1 MPSRYVHLSGRDI
14 DRAYAILHGFEGEE
28 EKRSKFVP
36 KKCPRCEL
44 EKVAPDSKFCP
55 RCGAPLDPRVVKE
68 VEDAESKILEVF
80 ASLKDEDVLKMLEFV
95 TKLYKIAKEDP
106 DVTRVL
112 RSLSASSFS

>member
-1 MPSRYVHLSGRDI
+1 MSEVRVRKGGSRQ
-14 DRAYAILHGFEGEE
+14 
-28 EKRSKFVP
+28 
-36 KKCPRCEL
+36 
-44 EKVAPDSKFCP
+44 KFCP

-68 VEDAESKILEVF
+68 VEDAESKVLEVF
-80 ASLKDEDVLKMLEFV
+80 ASLKDEDVLKMLESV